1 MKNQF
6 WSENPLPPYP
16 GKPSRRN
23 GMKGIEDQ
31 LGNSQP
37 SVTHITEETRP
48 PAEKAIFSNYQKKQ
62 TSESRE
68 VNNLACQIGKRGH
81 KQIEYY
87 FNGDPTPCPVILKR
101 HWEHL
106 EPILKEIHN
115 IRLLESYLF
124 HHYEGYAGRV
134 DCVGRL
140 NDSPESVIEFKFSNS
155 VKPTVYPEQKLQV
168 AAYIAALNRQYGPPY
183 EVNISQGIII
193 TVTPY
198 EFDITCIKAQEL
210 MEYWEKWK
218 VRVGQFW
225 SQEQNIA

>member
-6 WSENPLPPYP
+6 WSENPLPCYF
-16 GKPSRRN
+16 GKPTGRN

-31 LGNSQP
+31 RGNFQP
-37 SVTHITEETRP
+37 GVTPIIDETRS
-48 PAEKAIFSNYQKKQ
+48 PAQKAIFRNWQKKQ

-68 VNNLACQIGKRGH
+68 VVNLACQIGKRGH

-87 FNGDPTPCPVILKR
+87 LNSDPTPCPVILKR

-106 EPILKEIHN
+106 EPVLNDIHS
-115 IRLLESYLF
+115 IRLLEGYVF

-140 NDSPESVIEFKFSNS
+140 NGSPESVIEFKFSNS
-155 VKPTVYPEQKLQV
+155 AQPTVYPEQKLQV
-168 AAYIAALNRQYGPPY
+168 AAYMGALNRQYGQPY
-183 EVNISQGIII
+183 GVNINHGIII
-193 TVTPY
+193 TATPY
-198 EFDITCIKAQEL
+198 EVDITLIGDQEV
-210 MEYWEKWK
+210 MEYWDNWK

-225 SQEQNIA
+225 SQQRNIA

>member
-6 WSENPLPPYP
+6 WSKNPLPAYF
-16 GKPSRRN
+16 GKPTRRN

-31 LGNSQP
+31 RFNFEP
-37 SVTHITEETRP
+37 SVTHITEETRSP
-48 PAEKAIFSNYQKKQ
+48 IEKAILSNWHKKQ
-62 TSESRE
+62 TSGSRE
-68 VNNLACQIGKRGH
+68 VINLACQIGKRGH

-106 EPILKEIHN
+106 EPVLKKIHN

-124 HHYEGYAGRV
+124 HHYEGYSGRV

-140 NDSPESVIEFKFSNS
+140 YDLPESVIEFKFSNS
-155 VKPTVYPEQKLQV
+155 VHPQVYEEQKLQV
-168 AAYIAALNRQYGPPY
+168 AAYIAALNRQYGQPY
-183 EVNISQGIII
+183 GVNINQGIII

-198 EFDITCIKAQEL
+198 EVNTTCIKAQEL
-210 MEYWEKWK
+210 MKYWEKWQL
-218 VRVGQFW
+218 RVSEFW
-225 SQEQNIA
+225 PQHRNIA

>member
-6 WSENPLPPYP
+6 WSKNPLPPYF
-16 GKPSRRN
+16 GKPTGRN

-31 LGNSQP
+31 RFNFEP
-37 SVTHITEETRP
+37 SVTHITEETRS
-48 PAEKAIFSNYQKKQ
+48 PAEKAIFRNWQKKQ

-68 VNNLACQIGKRGH
+68 MINLACQIGKRGH

-87 FNGDPTPCPVILKR
+87 FNGDSTPCPVILKR

-106 EPILKEIHN
+106 EPVLNNIHN
-115 IRLLESYLF
+115 IRLLKGYVF
-124 HHYEGYAGRV
+124 HHYEGFAGQVR
-134 DCVGRL
+134 CVGRL
-140 NDSPESVIEFKFSNS
+140 NNYPESVIEFKFSNS

-168 AAYIAALNRQYGPPY
+168 AAYIAALNRQYGQPY
-183 EVNISQGIII
+183 GVNINHGIII

-198 EFDITCIKAQEL
+198 EVDITLIESQEL

-218 VRVGQFW
+218 LRVGQFW
-225 SQEQNIA
+225 SQQRNIA

>member
-6 WSENPLPPYP
+6 WSENPLPSYF
-16 GKPSRRN
+16 GKPTGRN
-23 GMKGIEDQ
+23 GMNGIEDQ
-31 LGNSQP
+31 RFNFEP
-37 SVTHITEETRP
+37 SITHIAEETRS
-48 PAEKAIFSNYQKKQ
+48 PAEKAIFRNWQKKQ

-106 EPILKEIHN
+106 EPVLKKIHN

-134 DCVGRL
+134 DCVGQF

-155 VKPTVYPEQKLQV
+155 VHPQVYPEQKLQV
-168 AAYIAALNRQYGPPY
+168 AAYIGALNRQYGQPY
-183 EVNISQGIII
+183 GVNINHGIII
-193 TVTPY
+193 TATPY
-198 EFDITCIKAQEL
+198 EVDITLIDAQEV
-210 MEYWEKWK
+210 MEYWEKWQL
-218 VRVGQFW
+218 RVSEFW
-225 SQEQNIA
+225 SQYRNIA

>member
-6 WSENPLPPYP
+6 WSENPLPCYF
-16 GKPSRRN
+16 GKPTGRN

-31 LGNSQP
+31 RGNFQP
-37 SVTHITEETRP
+37 GVTPIIDETRS
-48 PAEKAIFSNYQKKQ
+48 PAQKAIFRNWQKKQ

-68 VNNLACQIGKRGH
+68 VVNLACQIGKRGH

-87 FNGDPTPCPVILKR
+87 LNSDPTPCPVILKR
-101 HWEHL
+101 HWEYL
-106 EPILKEIHN
+106 EPVLNDIHS
-115 IRLLESYLF
+115 IRLLEGYVF

-140 NDSPESVIEFKFSNS
+140 NGSPESVIEFKFSNS
-155 VKPTVYPEQKLQV
+155 AQPTVYPEQKLQV
-168 AAYIAALNRQYGPPY
+168 AAYMGALNRQYGQPY
-183 EVNISQGIII
+183 GVNINHGIII
-193 TVTPY
+193 TATPY
-198 EFDITCIKAQEL
+198 EVDITLIGDQEV
-210 MEYWEKWK
+210 MEYWDNWK

>member
-6 WSENPLPPYP
+6 WSENPLPPFF
-16 GKPSRRN
+16 GKPTRRN

-31 LGNSQP
+31 RFNFEPG
-37 SVTHITEETRP
+37 VTPIIDETRS
-48 PAEKAIFSNYQKKQ
+48 PAEKAIFSNWQKKQ

-68 VNNLACQIGKRGH
+68 VINLACQIGKRGH

-87 FNGDPTPCPVILKR
+87 FNNDPTPCPVILKR

-140 NDSPESVIEFKFSNS
+140 YDLPESVIEFKFSNS
-155 VKPTVYPEQKLQV
+155 VQPIVYPEQKLQV
-168 AAYIAALNRQYGPPY
+168 SAYIGALNRQYGQPY
-183 EVNISQGIII
+183 GVNINHGIII

-198 EFDITCIKAQEL
+198 EVDITLIQAQEV

-218 VRVGQFW
+218 IRVSEFW
-225 SQEQNIA
+225 SQYRNIA